1 MRHFSLLHFLAFVI
15 FLFAIMLP
23 KTLKIKKWGNCVLIF
38 INIASKV
45 VNADLETLIYN
56 LKSGEMKPTNRK
68 TNFFLHSVA
77 KDSFL

>member
-1 MRHFSLLHFLAFVI
+1 M
-15 FLFAIMLP
+15 
-23 KTLKIKKWGNCVLIF
+23 LIF